1 MKVIIIR
8 QRDADEKK
16 PVCLV
21 SGRICRDDTDAD
33 GVKFFPHP
41 EMIGVT
47 NFQSKKKER
56 MWVASFPV
64 SSWTIEKWRKFY
76 DVEPP
81 RPGGYI
87 EAVIEFQKGGET

>member
-47 NFQSKKKER
+47 NFQSKKKR
-56 MWVASFPV
+56 A
-64 SSWTIEKWRKFY
+64 
-76 DVEPP
+76 DV
-81 RPGGYI
+81 
-87 EAVIEFQKGGET
+87 GGELPRIVLDDRKMAKIL